1 VNIKFK
7 RNNNK
12 CVCNARISRRTICR
26 HHNVDGQ
33 SLNAGK
39 ETCKQIKCNK
49 DKNLTCPCCVFKT
62 ENWYK
67 CYKSMEECSRFCGKR
82 S

>member
-1 VNIKFK
+1 MSSSQFTVFYIILIALIPFHE
-7 RNNNK
+7 
-12 CVCNARISRRTICR
+12 RID
-26 HHNVDGQ
+26 VDGQ

-49 DKNLTCPCCVFKT
+49 EKNLTCPCCLFKA